1 VSDSNEAA
9 AEDAPLVHES
19 ALRVLGLLEAPDSP
33 LAEET
38 PLFAA
43 ERGFAAREGGPL
55 TRAFLAAIPWADELI
70 VDSSLV
76 WLMPGLAHGFPAPHG
91 RRGPRAPLRF
101 LHEPFPGCDEGV
113 RGAANRNR
121 AARHWLCVL
130 GHEAT
135 PEAALGTLA
144 FERPDL
150 AAEFW
155 FPREGFE
162 LREAEVERRLL
173 EGSLRREPLP
183 RRALVEFGWGTLLR
197 WRPAASTGFQ
207 FVLRATAGAE
217 RPAVNGRRNLSMV

>member
-1 VSDSNEAA
+1 MSASDAELLAA
-9 AEDAPLVHES
+9 PQVHQS
-19 ALRVLGLLEAPDSP
+19 ALRLLGPLPLPQRPLE
-33 LAEET
+33 EET

-43 ERGFAAREGGPL
+43 ERAFAARAGGPL
-55 TRAFLAAIPWADELI
+55 TRLFLEAIPCEEDLI

-76 WLMPGLAHGFPAPHG
+76 WLMPGLAHGFPAPRG

-101 LHEPFPGCDEGV
+101 LHELFPGSREGV

-135 PEAALGTLA
+135 PEAALGELA
-144 FERPDL
+144 FASAAE

-155 FPREGFE
+155 FPSEGFD

-173 EGSLRREPLP
+173 EGSLRRAPLP
-183 RRALVEFGWGTLLR
+183 RATLIELGWGTLLR
-197 WRPAASTGFQ
+197 GRPAESAGFQ
-207 FVLRATAGAE
+207 LVLRASAGAR